1 MSTTPQTI
9 ACFIART
16 YDETNHCYK
25 VLMEQTQNPRQLAL
39 PHLFNTT
46 PETVQAMLA
55 GFHVAHRF
63 AMPHG
68 VTIYILELHSPPP
81 AGQPLLARTIRVK
94 STDFTTLLNRNAVT
108 PSTEIMVAM
117 LVKLLGSVGFAFWYF
132 GLTTPGIRTKL
143 TLAGDCCPI
152 CLDADTAAAHVWKLP
167 CNHRAHEHC
176 IAKWLA
182 RSRSCPVCRARF

>member
-55 GFHVAHRF
+55 GFHVARTF
-63 AMPHG
+63 AMTRG
-68 VTIYILELHSPPP
+68 VTIYMLELHSPPP

-94 STDFTTLLNRNAVT
+94 STDFATLINKNAVT

-117 LVKLLGSVGFAFWYF
+117 LVKLLGSVGFGLWYF

-143 TLAGDCCPI
+143 TLTGDCCPI
-152 CLDADTAAAHVWKLP
+152 CLDADTNAAHVWHLP
-167 CNHRAHEHC
+167 CGHRTHEHC
-176 IAKWLA
+176 IVEWFA
-182 RSRSCPVCRARF
+182 RSRSCPMCRAWF